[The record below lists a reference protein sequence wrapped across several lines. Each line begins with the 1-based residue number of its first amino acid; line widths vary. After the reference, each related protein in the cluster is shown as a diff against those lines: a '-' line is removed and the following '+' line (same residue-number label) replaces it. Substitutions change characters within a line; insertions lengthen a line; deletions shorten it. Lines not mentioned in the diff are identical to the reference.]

1 MSANVPVLAQKY
13 EEVFIVGHDPGG
25 WGVNYMLLIQYW
37 HMIDLMR
44 QPVI

>member
-1 MSANVPVLAQKY
+1 MSANVPVLARKN
-13 EEVFIVGHDPGG
+13 EVFIVGHDPGG